1 MVGDRDGRPKRT
13 PGTATVCV
21 CVCVAGVHCCEI
33 TLGCRSMECDLLSA
47 LSICPRIFLRVF
59 FGISSVIGDTFYVV
73 VFYTVCSCVQI
84 VLV

>member
-1 MVGDRDGRPKRT
+1 
-13 PGTATVCV
+13 
-21 CVCVAGVHCCEI
+21 
-33 TLGCRSMECDLLSA
+33 MEYDLLSA